1 MEKQNE
7 LLPGGCLTIVC
18 NLEIFY
24 SDRTTQGKKKPR
36 LDFSPP
42 TETNSTLG
50 DQLSNVFSCGD
61 FSGMFFS
68 LNSYFLHWRFDWKSC
83 FARMKKAT
91 IQLFKSKSQLRT

>member
-50 DQLSNVFSCGD
+50 DQLSDVFSHGD

-68 LNSYFLHWRFDWKSC
+68 RFSVGQKIKKSPGQKI
-83 FARMKKAT
+83 REIK
-91 IQLFKSKSQLRT
+91 

>member
-50 DQLSNVFSCGD
+50 DQLSDVFSHGD
-61 FSGMFFS
+61 FSGMSQCSKIGKKCKETLFAYSKMAKNQFF
-68 LNSYFLHWRFDWKSC
+68 
-83 FARMKKAT
+83 AP
-91 IQLFKSKSQLRT
+91 

>member
-61 FSGMFFS
+61 FSGMFF
-68 LNSYFLHWRFDWKSC
+68 LIWILVTFYTEDLTGKVV
-83 FARMKKAT
+83 
-91 IQLFKSKSQLRT
+91 L